1 MKPRTLFVAAGLFSA
16 AGIVNASSDRHSTPL
31 AAQATPGAGPT
42 LPAQTLIPALR
53 PEHRAVFCG
62 HPDFEP
68 SADYAERVRTELR
81 ARTADPRVTISQA
94 VLDMRKRYCGDKPWS
109 EQ

>member
-1 MKPRTLFVAAGLFSA
+1 MTPRTFIVAVGLVSA

-31 AAQATPGAGPT
+31 AAQATPSAGPA
-42 LPAQTLIPALR
+42 LPARTPIPALR

-68 SADYAERVRTELR
+68 SADYADRVRTELR

-94 VLDMRKRYCGDKPWS
+94 MLDMRKRYCGNKPWS